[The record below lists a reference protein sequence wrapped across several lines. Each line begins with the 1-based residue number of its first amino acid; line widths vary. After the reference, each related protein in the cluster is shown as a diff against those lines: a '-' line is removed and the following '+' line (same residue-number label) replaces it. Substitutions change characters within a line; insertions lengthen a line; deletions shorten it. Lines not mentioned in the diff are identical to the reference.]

1 MKWKWTVKASE
12 IVQHLLVF
20 LRTNCASPALPPS
33 PCEPAAP
40 QTASESGAPS
50 RASEKKDR
58 TWLTWCDLK
67 WFHNDLLMCNPF
79 PPKLTLKSKKT
90 WFGCGFTFKGCLI
103 WGGWDYLVCLEMGVE
118 KRKSVK
124 CKSFFPIDLVQC
136 AALCCILRAHCRLQ
150 HEVPALTWRP
160 RQLARPWCIHPKTV
174 GTQHPPHPCSYAT
187 ASTKSSNMRSYR

>member
-1 MKWKWTVKASE
+1 MNSE
-12 IVQHLLVF
+12 SI
-20 LRTNCASPALPPS
+20 RNCAAPAGLS
-33 PCEPAAP
+33 KNKLCF
-40 QTASESGAPS
+40 TSFASISM
-50 RASEKKDR
+50 RASSTADCKRKRSSKQSLGKKRQDMTHMMR
-58 TWLTWCDLK
+58 SQMVSQWSLNVQSLSPQINIK
-67 WFHNDLLMCNPF
+67 IQ
-79 PPKLTLKSKKT
+79 KKT

-103 WGGWDYLVCLEMGVE
+103 WGGWDYLVCLDMGVE